1 MKVSKD
7 LVDKRRQEV
16 MKLIQENNFMSVEEL
31 LKHFNVS
38 PATLR
43 RDLQYWESLGAIERN
58 YGGAAL
64 LQAFI
69 EEDEETY
76 QRRRYMK
83 AIAKRA
89 AMFVEDGDII
99 FINSSM
105 TATMLIEYIKY
116 KHVTI
121 ITNNA
126 KAINYNPDENVTIL
140 FTGGE
145 LRFPKRSMTGDLA
158 LQTINSITANKC
170 FIGCSGL
177 TTEGISTANVKET
190 MVNKTM
196 LQRTKGKRF
205 VLCDHTK
212 VGLNFA
218 FRYATFDG
226 IDYLI
231 SDVDADNDILSYI
244 KKHNDITIIREEP
257 LQK

>member
-31 LKHFNVS
+31 LKHFDVS

-99 FINSSM
+99 FINS
-105 TATMLIEYIKY
+105 YIK
-116 KHVTI
+116 
-121 ITNNA
+121 
-126 KAINYNPDENVTIL
+126 
-140 FTGGE
+140 
-145 LRFPKRSMTGDLA
+145 
-158 LQTINSITANKC
+158 
-170 FIGCSGL
+170 
-177 TTEGISTANVKET
+177 
-190 MVNKTM
+190 
-196 LQRTKGKRF
+196 
-205 VLCDHTK
+205 
-212 VGLNFA
+212 
-218 FRYATFDG
+218 
-226 IDYLI
+226 
-231 SDVDADNDILSYI
+231 
-244 KKHNDITIIREEP
+244 
-257 LQK
+257 